1 MTMLANSSS
10 LVLWHDVVKNAES
23 RCSIVLNED
32 LEAYLIALLIRYSN
46 KPDIAQQVFASAFLE
61 AMQMR
66 SRERNSSLQ
75 HVGDQCLL
83 YAGLFPRAAEKKH
96 VKINYFVDLGRSAY
110 GAISR
115 TANDLYWML
124 ALEFVM
130 LMDVLQSIRP
140 TQDLLP
146 LEAYEQW
153 DELGS
158 KRARLILEEY
168 TRGMPIKRIK

>member
-1 MTMLANSSS
+1 MTMLENPSS
-10 LVLWHDVVKNAES
+10 LVLWHDVIKNAEMRS
-23 RCSIVLNED
+23 SITLNED

-61 AMQMR
+61 AMQL
-66 SRERNSSLQ
+66 RERERSFSLQ

-96 VKINYFVDLGRSAY
+96 VKINYFVDLGRAAY
-110 GAISR
+110 GAISK

-124 ALEFVM
+124 AIEFVM

-140 TQDLLP
+140 THDLLP
-146 LEAYEQW
+146 LEAYERW
-153 DELGS
+153 EELGS
-158 KRARLILEEY
+158 KRARLILQEY
-168 TRGMPIKRIK
+168 TRGLPLKRNK